1 MRIIYNGK
9 ITINEAD
16 QKQNS
21 LSNTILNFNN
31 KARPRPKVEKKK
43 KNWYLWKCKC
53 SSWSDVQNYF
63 EYILK
68 KRGGRIDITSIRK
81 YVNKIEYRILFKN

>member
-43 KNWYLWKCKC
+43 KIDTYESANALLDQMFKI
-53 SSWSDVQNYF
+53 
-63 EYILK
+63 ILN
-68 KRGGRIDITSIRK
+68 IS
-81 YVNKIEYRILFKN
+81 